1 MKTVT
6 PKIAKGQY
14 GYMDKQ
20 RKRVI
25 ITTISY
31 YAISL
36 AIFAMGYITTGSKR
50 NLLTIVAVLGLL
62 PASKSAVQMIM
73 FLKAPRFSAEVAEIL
88 KAQAEGVDCAYEL
101 VLTTYETTF
110 PITCVAVRDHSIC
123 AYSEFTKCNA
133 DAFEEHVKKMLKQDG
148 YHDMTVKLMS
158 DQMKFINRL
167 HQMTELS
174 RNGKE
179 QNILQ
184 MLCDISL

>member
-62 PASKSAVQMIM
+62 PASK
-73 FLKAPRFSAEVAEIL
+73 
-88 KAQAEGVDCAYEL
+88 G
-101 VLTTYETTF
+101 T
-110 PITCVAVRDHSIC
+110 
-123 AYSEFTKCNA
+123 
-133 DAFEEHVKKMLKQDG
+133 
-148 YHDMTVKLMS
+148 
-158 DQMKFINRL
+158 
-167 HQMTELS
+167 
-174 RNGKE
+174 
-179 QNILQ
+179 
-184 MLCDISL
+184 